1 MAKNTWSLNQQ
12 EQFLQRI
19 GQLYS
24 NGYTIL
30 EAIELYSLHASP
42 EIQSDLKYIIDCLKE
57 GQSFHAILS
66 KLQFHSLVLSL
77 LFFSQ
82 QHGDL
87 GNSLKTSSELLKNRR
102 MMREKIMKTIRYPF
116 FLFFFVFL
124 MLLFVKIVL
133 VPQFEQLFLQLN
145 IHNSLLISVMLLLVT
160 NVPTIFGL
168 FFCLVLIIFITYPIW
183 KKKLSPEVKVH
194 LLLKLPFI
202 TTVTSYYYT
211 QFFADQLSQL
221 LHAGLSINESLEVFE
236 QQSYSQYFQK
246 ITKHIQASLVDGESL
261 EAAIAKEK
269 VFDAGLAVVL
279 VHGQKNGSLSKELQ
293 DYSQLLL
300 QLSQQKIEK
309 LISILQPV
317 ILSSVGVFVMLL
329 YLCIFIPMFQLLGGI

>member
-30 EAIELYSLHASP
+30 EAIKLYSLHASP

-57 GQSFHAILS
+57 GHSFHAILS

-77 LFFSQ
+77 LFLSQ

-145 IHNSLLISVMLLLVT
+145 IHNSLLISVILLLLT
-160 NVPTIFGL
+160 NVPSNFGL
-168 FFCLVLIIFITYPIW
+168 FICIVIIIFIT
-183 KKKLSPEVKVH
+183 
-194 LLLKLPFI
+194 
-202 TTVTSYYYT
+202 
-211 QFFADQLSQL
+211 
-221 LHAGLSINESLEVFE
+221 
-236 QQSYSQYFQK
+236 
-246 ITKHIQASLVDGESL
+246 
-261 EAAIAKEK
+261 
-269 VFDAGLAVVL
+269 
-279 VHGQKNGSLSKELQ
+279 
-293 DYSQLLL
+293 
-300 QLSQQKIEK
+300 
-309 LISILQPV
+309 
-317 ILSSVGVFVMLL
+317 
-329 YLCIFIPMFQLLGGI
+329 